1 MYNPMT
7 VLWLK
12 WLVAD
17 LSLQS
22 PRFMPRLVH
31 VGLVVLSESDDDI
44 GNK

>member
-1 MYNPMT
+1 MYNPVT

-22 PRFMPRLVH
+22 PMPRLVH
-31 VGLVVLSESDDDI
+31 VGLVVLSESGDDI